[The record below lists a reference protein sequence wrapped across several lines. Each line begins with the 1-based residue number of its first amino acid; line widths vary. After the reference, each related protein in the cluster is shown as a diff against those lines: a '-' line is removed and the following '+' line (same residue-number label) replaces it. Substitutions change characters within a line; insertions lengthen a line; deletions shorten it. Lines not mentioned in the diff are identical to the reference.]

1 MHIIKYGDY
10 TYHFVK
16 KYQWELNSLF
26 SNTILKIGHF
36 LESQLWKKKY
46 INQEVYWGKY
56 SLSVHII
63 QSSYE
68 GTSSKVSLTKIK

>member
-1 MHIIKYGDY
+1 MTTHY
-10 TYHFVK
+10 F
-16 KYQWELNSLF
+16 ENLNS
-26 SNTILKIGHF
+26 G
-36 LESQLWKKKY
+36 KKY